1 MRCFANFFFSS
12 QDATSVVFV
21 FKFTVETPE
30 EVTELNLRLVL
41 FGVFLSSGLGTGYI
55 VQLDSSIVD
64 RPGYFTNP

>member
-41 FGVFLSSGLGTGYI
+41 FGVLTFSFLSSGLGTGYI
-55 VQLDSSIVD
+55 VQL
-64 RPGYFTNP
+64 Y